1 MTTTTLVQE
10 FGYDKPEGFMRGL
23 EIPGVG
29 AVAMDL
35 GADGFRIRFL
45 NGSQWG
51 WGLTRQ
57 EAIDYLMGCDGAPSA
72 AEDTPAAS
80 PSFPPL
86 DDAISSV
93 SRFIMDW
100 DYVKTGQQIINAG
113 LVVVAI
119 CHCLFI
125 RALPFLVRLLKMMA
139 KKLVSFSDWL
149 ANLSPTKASLLEK
162 TVAELR
168 LMGGKGKTKVQLVE
182 SLLMKK

>member
-1 MTTTTLVQE
+1 M
-10 FGYDKPEGFMRGL
+10 
-23 EIPGVG
+23 
-29 AVAMDL
+29 
-35 GADGFRIRFL
+35 
-45 NGSQWG
+45 N
-51 WGLTRQ
+51 
-57 EAIDYLMGCDGAPSA
+57 
-72 AEDTPAAS
+72 
-80 PSFPPL
+80 
-86 DDAISSV
+86 
-93 SRFIMDW
+93 W
-100 DYVKTGQQIINAG
+100 DYVKTGQQIINVC

-182 SLLMKK
+182 SLLMKN

>member
-1 MTTTTLVQE
+1 MGSVPGGQLLRVVTVSLSALPTRLPRVHHVGAGNIPFNPQDPRQVTTTT
-10 FGYDKPEGFMRGL
+10 F
-23 EIPGVG
+23 
-29 AVAMDL
+29 
-35 GADGFRIRFL
+35 
-45 NGSQWG
+45 NS
-51 WGLTRQ
+51 
-57 EAIDYLMGCDGAPSA
+57 
-72 AEDTPAAS
+72 S

-93 SRFIMDW
+93 SRFIMNW
-100 DYVKTGQQIINAG
+100 DYVMTGQQIINAG

-125 RALPFLVRLLKMMA
+125 RSLPSLVSFLKLAA

-182 SLLMKK
+182 SLLMKN